1 MRECQTLPG
10 EIPGL
15 GAMLDY
21 AVEEG
26 SCQETDLQ
34 LAACRRAV
42 ARLQQGGPVVE
53 IEALLPTT
61 SAQDFDALTA
71 QVKES
76 IEKNQPEAGL
86 DRLHTYV
93 VRYVRTICAE
103 RGIAITPDKPLHS
116 LFGEYVKQL
125 RAKGLIESA
134 MTERI
139 LKSSI
144 GTLEAF
150 NDVRNNQS
158 LAHDNTILN
167 YEESLLI
174 FNHVTSL
181 VRFLCTLETRIKG
194 RQQAGVKEPEA
205 AQDIPF

>member
-1 MRECQTLPG
+1 
-10 EIPGL
+10 
-15 GAMLDY
+15 
-21 AVEEG
+21 
-26 SCQETDLQ
+26 
-34 LAACRRAV
+34 
-42 ARLQQGGPVVE
+42 
-53 IEALLPTT
+53 
-61 SAQDFDALTA
+61 
-71 QVKES
+71 VKES

-103 RGIAITPDKPLHS
+103 RGIAVTPDKLLHS
-116 LFGEYVKQL
+116 LFGEYVRQL

-139 LKSSI
+139 LRSSI
-144 GTLEAF
+144 GTLDAF

-181 VRFLCTLETRIKG
+181 VRFLRTLETRIKG